1 MRHCRRCS
9 SSSFEAGRIP
19 ESRIDESVRRL
30 LRDKFRLGL
39 FDDPYVDPEQAE
51 RICGSAEFRSAGER
65 AQRRSAV
72 LVTNDGTLPLAGRPR
87 LYLDGVS
94 AEAAAALRRC
104 RRAARG
110 CRRRP
115 CAAECAVR
123 TAHRQLYRERL
134 PRRRP
139 RLQGAGT
146 EAAARARCPRPD
158 RPRAPPRARRPSIPE
173 LVEACAA
180 VVAVFG
186 SSDEA
191 VLDVLF
197 ARSEPEGRLPF
208 ELPSSMAAV
217 RAQKPDVPGD
227 SQDALFGFGHGL
239 SYG

>member
-1 MRHCRRCS
+1 M
-9 SSSFEAGRIP
+9 
-19 ESRIDESVRRL
+19 
-30 LRDKFRLGL
+30 
-39 FDDPYVDPEQAE
+39 
-51 RICGSAEFRSAGER
+51 
-65 AQRRSAV
+65 
-72 LVTNDGTLPLAGRPR
+72 
-87 LYLDGVS
+87 
-94 AEAAAALRRC
+94 
-104 RRAARG
+104 
-110 CRRRP
+110 
-115 CAAECAVR
+115 
-123 TAHRQLYRERL
+123 
-134 PRRRP
+134 
-139 RLQGAGT
+139 
-146 EAAARARCPRPD
+146 
-158 RPRAPPRARRPSIPE
+158 IPE